1 MIGPGLLVLRLALA
15 TVLVAHG
22 GHEVFGLFGGPG
34 AGPAGLTQTAA
45 HFASIGLSPGLFFA
59 VLIGFGRLGGG
70 VLIGVGYF
78 TRWVALALAV
88 FEGLEIWKDFARWGL
103 SLNWSLDPTRG
114 HGMEYAI
121 VTIAALVCLTL
132 AGSGEWSVDGVR
144 ARSAAA
150 RAAGRAR
157 LRERA

>member
-22 GHEVFGLFGGPG
+22 CHELFGLFSGSG
-34 AGPAGLTQTAA
+34 AGPGGLTQTAT

-59 VLIGFGRLGGG
+59 VVIGLSRLAGG

-78 TRWVALALAV
+78 TRWVSLALAV

-103 SLNWSLDPTRG
+103 FLNWALDPSRG

-132 AGSGEWSVDGVR
+132 AGSGEWSIDGVR
-144 ARSAAA
+144 ARSAAS

-157 LRERA
+157 LRDRV